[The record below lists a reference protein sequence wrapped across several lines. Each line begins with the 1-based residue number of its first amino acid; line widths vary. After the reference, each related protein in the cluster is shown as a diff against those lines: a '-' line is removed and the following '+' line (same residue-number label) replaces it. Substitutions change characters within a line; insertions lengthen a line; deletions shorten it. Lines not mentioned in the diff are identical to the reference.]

1 MNFNSLYYGNSTNY
15 GRTDA
20 LSAYADAIS
29 ALASTRDEAARRL
42 MSLNTSENPLSC
54 SDISI
59 ILDICCFGQ

>member
-1 MNFNSLYYGNSTNY
+1 MNFNSLYCGSSTNY

-29 ALASTRDEAARRL
+29 AFASPRDEAAKRL
-42 MSLNTSENPLSC
+42 MAMSTAENPLSC
-54 SDISI
+54 ADIGT